1 MPNLGPTELI
11 IILAIVVIM
20 FGASRIPEIMGGM
33 GKGIREFRRATRE
46 EIDAAQSASTPTA
59 ADEAKRETV

>member
-20 FGASRIPEIMGGM
+20 FGASRIPDVMGGM
-33 GKGIREFRRATRE
+33 GKGIREFRKATRDE
-46 EIDAAQSASTPTA
+46 LDSPQNAPKTA
-59 ADEAKRETV
+59 AEEAKRDTV